1 MVDDRFT
8 CLPPRLSLTKVH
20 YRGQLMRTEHISK
33 FDVVCCLLAFTF
45 CTLILVASA
54 YPQTEPRQ
62 QRGLTFARANY
73 ARCHAIDKA
82 SPSPL
87 KLAPPV
93 RELHK
98 RYPVESLEEAFG
110 EGIVTGHPNM
120 PEFRLDG
127 AQIDDLISY
136 LKWLEQ

>member
-1 MVDDRFT
+1 
-8 CLPPRLSLTKVH
+8 
-20 YRGQLMRTEHISK
+20 MRTERSSK
-33 FDVVCCLLAFTF
+33 FDVVCCLLAFGF

-62 QRGLTFARANY
+62 QRGLTFARASC

-87 KLAPPV
+87 KLAPPF
-93 RELHK
+93 RDLHK
-98 RYPVESLEEAFG
+98 RYPIESLEEALG